1 MGDPELEAGLALAGM
16 RAMSAL
22 KLRTTLTGLQR
33 VVLDADFKK
42 YSRRVGVGGGAP
54 SNSTKQHHDTQLS
67 QRYLRELTENGT
79 NFAPS
84 AK

>member
-33 VVLDADFKK
+33 VVLDADCEK
-42 YSRRVGVGGGAP
+42 YSRRVGVGGWGAI
-54 SNSTKQHHDTQLS
+54 
-67 QRYLRELTENGT
+67 ELYYATT
-79 NFAPS
+79 
-84 AK
+84 